1 MMGINPN
8 EMEKVSLCSHFNAG
22 AELSPWKELSS
33 TIGGYLKKKKK
44 SNKNP
49 CHTTAHTATAFN

>member
-1 MMGINPN
+1 MGINPN

-33 TIGGYLKKKKK
+33 TIGGYKKKNQTKI
-44 SNKNP
+44 P
-49 CHTTAHTATAFN
+49 ATPQYTQLLLLIS

>member
-1 MMGINPN
+1 
-8 EMEKVSLCSHFNAG
+8 MEKVSLCSHFNAG

-44 SNKNP
+44 NQTKIP
-49 CHTTAHTATAFN
+49 ATPQHTQLLLLIS